1 MSSLS
6 ACLSSLNIIKII
18 LLMSAIGDSSP
29 SLSSR
34 RKNDAHMTSRN
45 FQEFRVLGSTL
56 RVKAQADT
64 SSRGWKDSI
73 CREEKRKAAG
83 RYEGDP
89 ETSGPLGQVGNCV
102 FILFFLPEGG
112 NVS

>member
-1 MSSLS
+1 MIRRNFS
-6 ACLSSLNIIKII
+6 ACEGPWSTYRCKSKVGSSSK
-18 LLMSAIGDSSP
+18 G
-29 SLSSR
+29 
-34 RKNDAHMTSRN
+34 
-45 FQEFRVLGSTL
+45 Q
-56 RVKAQADT
+56 
-64 SSRGWKDSI
+64 KDSI